1 MSTSEIASLQST
13 LFTTQRDLDQ
23 CLEASKSLQAR
34 EWQLQARLSELERER
49 QEISMALG
57 NQREEVISTTEL
69 VENIER
75 ITRIAGKGVLRIGEL
90 ERENARLRDKL
101 EHLLSIDKQH
111 DRTPRIIDLC
121 YTAFMRAH
129 AKNDEDGGPTDWF
142 TDTYPMI
149 VKAIEKHRAA
159 ALEERET

>member
-1 MSTSEIASLQST
+1 MSTTSALEHAIQHVKNGST
-13 LFTTQRDLDQ
+13 VELTTDDVLSMWGLVR
-23 CLEASKSLQAR
+23 A
-34 EWQLQARLSELERER
+34 ARLD
-49 QEISMALG
+49 
-57 NQREEVISTTEL
+57 
-69 VENIER
+69 
-75 ITRIAGKGVLRIGEL
+75 EL
-90 ERENARLRDKL
+90 ERENARMRDKL
-101 EHLLSIDKQH
+101 EHLLSIDRQH

-159 ALEERET
+159 ALAGSAEK